1 MAKVKIENRI
11 IVGTSGNKF
20 STKNPLAIYLL
31 KGFGNA
37 IVQMVRSISPT
48 NILEVGCGEGHVTK
62 LVLENSN
69 ARILATDISQ
79 SIIDQTRKDLNDA
92 RVIYQVGPLETLT
105 CEGHFDLVVCC
116 EVLEH
121 LYDPDVG
128 LDRLRSFNAD
138 WYLLSVP
145 REPIWRAM
153 NMARGTYLSQWGN
166 SPGHIQHWSKRSFL
180 RLVSRYFEIVQVK
193 SPLPWTVLLCRP
205 YR

>member
-1 MAKVKIENRI
+1 MGKVKIENGI

-62 LVLENSN
+62 LILENSN

>member
-1 MAKVKIENRI
+1 MGNVKIEKGT

-31 KGFGNA
+31 KGFDNA
-37 IVQMVRSISPT
+37 IAEIVRSIPLT
-48 NILEVGCGEGHVTK
+48 NVLEIGCGEGHVTK

-79 SIIDQTRKDLNDA
+79 SIIEQTRKELNNT
-92 RVIYQVGPLETLT
+92 RVSYQVGPLETLT
-105 CEGHFDLVVCC
+105 CDSHFDLVVCC

-121 LYDPDVG
+121 LYDPDIG

-153 NMARGTYLSQWGN
+153 NMARATYLSQWGN

>member
-1 MAKVKIENRI
+1 MGKVKIENGI
-11 IVGTSGNKF
+11 IIGTSGNKF
-20 STKNPLAIYLL
+20 ATKNPLAIYLL
-31 KGFGNA
+31 KGFDNA
-37 IVQMVRSISPT
+37 IVQMVRFSSPT
-48 NILEVGCGEGHVTK
+48 NVLEVGCGEGHVTK
-62 LVLENSN
+62 LILENSN

-79 SIIDQTRKDLNDA
+79 SIIDQTRKDLNDT
-92 RVIYQVGPLETLT
+92 RVTYQVGPLETLT

-121 LYDPDVG
+121 LYDPNVG